1 MSHRLRPSRLSS
13 YRQGWRD
20 NNNNPGAW
28 QQTRVDLDW
37 ISILRLA
44 RASMFCLGGH
54 AGPTRSHLD
63 SGAVVHRVRRLSDQP
78 YRNRAHQEMQSV
90 GQSVDAAWV

>member
-1 MSHRLRPSRLSS
+1 
-13 YRQGWRD
+13 
-20 NNNNPGAW
+20 
-28 QQTRVDLDW
+28 
-37 ISILRLA
+37 
-44 RASMFCLGGH
+44 MFCLGGH

-63 SGAVVHRVRRLSDQP
+63 GGAVVHRVRCLSDQP

>member
-37 ISILRLA
+37 IFNPSPCEGQHVL
-44 RASMFCLGGH
+44 LGR
-54 AGPTRSHLD
+54 TRWSYEESL
-63 SGAVVHRVRRLSDQP
+63 G
-78 YRNRAHQEMQSV
+78 
-90 GQSVDAAWV
+90 